1 MASEPKTKPT
11 DASVDDF
18 IAAVENPTRR
28 ADAEVVR
35 AMLDEVTGEKAV
47 MWGPSIVGYG
57 SYKSPTGDWPIA
69 GFSPRKAQMVLYV
82 MGSADLDEKM
92 GRLGKHSTGV
102 SCLYIKKLAD
112 VDLGVLREIVETSV
126 ADMRARHPGS

>member
-1 MASEPKTKPT
+1 MASEPKTRPT

-18 IAAVENPTRR
+18 ISAVENPTRR

-35 AMLDEVTGEKAV
+35 AMMDEITGETAV

-57 SYKSPTGDWPIA
+57 SYNGPTGDWPIT
-69 GFSPRKAQMVLYV
+69 GFSPRKTQMVLYV

-92 GRLGKHSTGV
+92 GRLGKHTTGV
-102 SCLYIKKLAD
+102 SCLYVKKLAD
-112 VDLGVLREIVETSV
+112 VDQAVLREIVEASV
-126 ADMRARHPGS
+126 ADMRARYPTG

>member
-1 MASEPKTKPT
+1 MASEPKTRPT

-18 IAAVENPTRR
+18 ISAVENPTRR

-35 AMLDEVTGEKAV
+35 AMMDEITGETAV

-57 SYKSPTGDWPIA
+57 SYKGPTGDWPIT

-92 GRLGKHSTGV
+92 GRLGKHTTGV

-112 VDLGVLREIVETSV
+112 VDQAVLREVVEASV
-126 ADMRARHPGS
+126 ADMRARYPTG

>member
-28 ADAEVVR
+28 ADAETVR
-35 AMLDEVTGEKAV
+35 AMLEEVTGEKPV
-47 MWGPSIVGYG
+47 MWGPSIIGFG
-57 SYKSPTGDWPIA
+57 SYRGPTGDWPIT
-69 GFSPRKAQMVLYV
+69 GFSPRKAQTVVYV
-82 MGSADLDEKM
+82 MGFEGQDAMLA
-92 GRLGKHSTGV
+92 RLGKHSIGV

-112 VDLGVLREIVETSV
+112 VDMGVLREIMETSV
-126 ADMRARHPGS
+126 AEMRARYPA

>member
-1 MASEPKTKPT
+1 MASEPKTRPT

-28 ADAEVVR
+28 ADAAVVR
-35 AMLDEVTGEKAV
+35 AMMDEITGETAV

-57 SYKSPTGDWPIA
+57 SYKGPTGDWPIT
-69 GFSPRKAQMVLYV
+69 GFSPRKTQMVLYV

-92 GRLGKHSTGV
+92 GRLGKHTTGV

-112 VDLGVLREIVETSV
+112 VDQAVLREIVEASV
-126 ADMRARHPGS
+126 ADMRARYPAG

>member
-1 MASEPKTKPT
+1 MASEPKTRPT

-18 IAAVENPTRR
+18 ISAVENPTRR

-35 AMLDEVTGEKAV
+35 AMMDEITGETAV

-57 SYKSPTGDWPIA
+57 SYKGPTGDWPIT

-92 GRLGKHSTGV
+92 GRLGKHTTGV

-112 VDLGVLREIVETSV
+112 VDQAVLREVVEASV
-126 ADMRARHPGS
+126 AGMRARYPTG

>member
-112 VDLGVLREIVETSV
+112 VDLGVLREIVEASV

>member
-18 IAAVENPTRR
+18 IAAVENPARR

-35 AMLDEVTGEKAV
+35 AMLDEVTGEKPV
-47 MWGPSIVGYG
+47 MWGPSIVGYS
-57 SYKSPTGDWPIA
+57 SYKSPTGDWPIT

-92 GRLGKHSTGV
+92 GRLGKHSIGV

-112 VDLGVLREIVETSV
+112 VDLGVLREIVEASV
-126 ADMRARHPGS
+126 ADMRARHPAG

>member
-1 MASEPKTKPT
+1 MASEPKTRPT
-11 DASVDDF
+11 DASVNDF

-35 AMLDEVTGEKAV
+35 ALMDEVTGETPV

-57 SYKSPTGDWPIA
+57 SYRGPTGDWPIT
-69 GFSPRKAQMVLYV
+69 GFSPRKAQTVVYLMPGFDGQQAMLN
-82 MGSADLDEKM
+82 
-92 GRLGKHSTGV
+92 RLGKHSIGA

-112 VDLGVLREIVETSV
+112 VELGVLRELVAASV
-126 ADMRARHPGS
+126 ADMRARYPG

>member
-1 MASEPKTKPT
+1 MASEPKTRPS

-18 IAAVENPTRR
+18 ISAVENPTRR

-35 AMLDEVTGEKAV
+35 AMMDEITGETAV

-57 SYKSPTGDWPIA
+57 SYKGPTGDWPIT
-69 GFSPRKAQMVLYV
+69 GFSPRKTQMVLYV

-92 GRLGKHSTGV
+92 GRLGKHTTGA

-112 VDLGVLREIVETSV
+112 VDQAVLREIVEASV
-126 ADMRARHPGS
+126 ADMRARYPTG

>member
-1 MASEPKTKPT
+1 MASEPKTRPT

-18 IAAVENPTRR
+18 ISAVENPTRR

-35 AMLDEVTGEKAV
+35 AMMDEITGETAV

-57 SYKSPTGDWPIA
+57 SYKGPTGDWPIT

-92 GRLGKHSTGV
+92 GRLGKHTTGA

-112 VDLGVLREIVETSV
+112 VDQAVLREIVEASV
-126 ADMRARHPGS
+126 ADMRARYPTG